1 MVKGGHYENDVFFP
15 PFKTFIDSIIREVFN
30 EAQKDSKIKTWSYTM
45 SKEQIDDPTGE
56 IARLK
61 EKVSLQNL

>member
-1 MVKGGHYENDVFFP
+1 MVNAGHYENDVFFP
-15 PFKTFIDSIIREVFN
+15 LFKTFIDSMIRE
-30 EAQKDSKIKTWSYTM
+30 IKTWSYTM